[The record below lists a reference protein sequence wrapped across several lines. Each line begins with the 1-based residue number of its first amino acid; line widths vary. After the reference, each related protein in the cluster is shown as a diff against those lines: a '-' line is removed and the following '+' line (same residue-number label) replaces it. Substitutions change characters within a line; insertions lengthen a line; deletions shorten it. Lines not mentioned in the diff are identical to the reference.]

1 MSRFKDKTFLITGG
15 ARGLGAAQARRVV
28 AEGGQVLI
36 ADVLQDLGQALASE
50 LGPRCVFQ
58 PLDVTQPQGWQ
69 QAVQAAERL
78 GPLISSSRSGV
89 AAGRPSTTSVSRRGP
104 A

>member
-15 ARGLGAAQARRVV
+15 ARGLGAAQARRLV

-36 ADVLQDLGQALASE
+36 ADVLREQGQALASE

-58 PLDVTQPQGWQ
+58 PLDVTPLLKLELQGFDFL
-69 QAVQAAERL
+69 L
-78 GPLISSSRSGV
+78 GPRQHEQRQMLRTFG
-89 AAGRPSTTSVSRRGP
+89 
-104 A
+104 